1 MAKNINERLSEAF
14 YEYLAA
20 KYPKVSRMALREQ
33 ADALAEI
40 AVDELAGRLG
50 AVIHNPGGAKIVP
63 YEDQPDE
70 LAPDV
75 LDPAGIGDID
85 LQGHGDHDVEGDNEP
100 RS

>member
-1 MAKNINERLSEAF
+1 MAKNINERLF
-14 YEYLAA
+14 EYLAA

-40 AVDELAGRLG
+40 AVDELLGRPG
-50 AVIHNPGGAKIVP
+50 AVIHNPGGAKVVP

-85 LQGHGDHDVEGDNEP
+85 LQGHGDHNVEGDNEP